1 MRYKDGKSG
10 SIETMKKRIRLIL
23 PIITK
28 VGEFVD
34 GVSEFENDNFKIDS
48 ANIDIGPSSVE
59 NEIDEA
65 LAATGVILK
74 AIEAENEGVDA
85 VIIDSCGDAGIF
97 PAREA
102 VSIPVLGAGQ
112 TSMHVASML
121 GGRFSIVTVLDS
133 VVGLFEDLAKKYGVG
148 EHLASIRWIDIPV
161 LDIHKDLDAVKDKLA
176 EESLRAVQEDGANG
190 IVLGCTGFIGCADAI
205 ERLLKSKGYDVPV
218 VDPTTTCLAMA
229 QALVKLNLS
238 HSKKMFP
245 TPATDKPVIGFDL
258 PLFEPPLQKLKAV
271 K

>member
-1 MRYKDGKSG
+1 
-10 SIETMKKRIRLIL
+10 MKKHIRLIL

-28 VGEFVD
+28 VDGFID
-34 GVSEFENDNFKIDS
+34 GVSEFENDDFKIDS
-48 ANIDIGPSSVE
+48 VNIDIGPSSVE

-65 LAATGVILK
+65 FAATGVILK

-133 VVGLFEDLAKKYGVG
+133 VVGLFEDLAKKYGVDD
-148 EHLASIRWIDIPV
+148 HLASIRWIDIPV
-161 LDIHKDLDAVKDKLA
+161 LDIHKNLGAVKQKLA
-176 EESLRAVQEDGANG
+176 EESLRAIEEDGANG
-190 IVLGCTGFIGCADAI
+190 IVLGCTGFIGCAAFI
-205 ERLLKSKGYDVPV
+205 EKLLKSKGYDVPV
-218 VDPTTTCLAMA
+218 IDPTTTCLVIS
-229 QALVKLNLS
+229 QGLIKLNLS
-238 HSKKMFP
+238 HSKKMYP
-245 TPATDKPVIGFDL
+245 TPATNKPFVGFDL
-258 PLFEPPLQKLKAV
+258 PLFEPPVQKLKAV

>member
-1 MRYKDGKSG
+1 
-10 SIETMKKRIRLIL
+10 MKKHIRLIL

-28 VGEFVD
+28 VDEFVD
-34 GVSEFENDNFKIDS
+34 GVSEFENDDFKIDS
-48 ANIDIGPSSVE
+48 VNIDIGPSSVE

-133 VVGLFEDLAKKYGVG
+133 VVGLFEDLAKKYG
-148 EHLASIRWIDIPV
+148 SR
-161 LDIHKDLDAVKDKLA
+161 
-176 EESLRAVQEDGANG
+176 
-190 IVLGCTGFIGCADAI
+190 
-205 ERLLKSKGYDVPV
+205 
-218 VDPTTTCLAMA
+218 
-229 QALVKLNLS
+229 
-238 HSKKMFP
+238 
-245 TPATDKPVIGFDL
+245 
-258 PLFEPPLQKLKAV
+258 
-271 K
+271 